1 MKLRDWIIVAVLIAA
16 DQLTKLWISSA
27 MQLNQSIEVIRDFF
41 YITYTT
47 NTGAAWSVGE
57 GMGVFFV
64 IIAIAM
70 CAGIVYYLYKHP
82 HTGWFL
88 KTVLL
93 LIIAG
98 GVGNAVDRIRL
109 GHVIDFLNFY
119 IFGYDFPIFNIADC
133 CITVAMFGLIIT
145 ILTEKE

>member
-1 MKLRDWIIVAVLIAA
+1 MKLRDWIIVAVLVAA
-16 DQLTKLWISSA
+16 DQLSKLWISST

-82 HTGWFL
+82 DTGWFL
-88 KTVLL
+88 KAVLL

-98 GVGNAVDRIRL
+98 GVGNAIDRIRL

-119 IFGYDFPIFNIADC
+119 IFGYDFPVFNIADC